1 MLSNGNAFFQNYS
14 GRENT
19 GRVTFDSSPEKT
31 KMYGG
36 AASRSMA
43 WSGGG
48 STQVST
54 FHLIMVQLK
63 IIFIVYDI
71 K

>member
-19 GRVTFDSSPEKT
+19 GRVTFDSSPDKT

-54 FHLIMVQLK
+54 FNLIVTPIRMVL
-63 IIFIVYDI
+63 YMT
-71 K
+71 